1 MSRTG
6 KFEGMKAMNFESG
19 FARDTAAL
27 DLVDADDALAR
38 KRRRRNIIIAV
49 AVAAVVLIAA
59 AFMFLGGGGEP
70 AGGADKGAKQA
81 PTVTVVVPGRSTVDS
96 VISATGNLAA
106 RREMP
111 VGIAGE
117 GGMVT
122 RVMVEPGDWVGA
134 GQVLATI
141 DRRVQ
146 VQQANSLAAQI
157 GVAEADARIAQ
168 SELDRSQALVA
179 RGFVSKADIDRK
191 TATRDAARARVGV
204 ARATLGQAQAS
215 TARLDIRAPAAGLVL
230 ARMVEPGQVVSG
242 GSGMLFRM
250 AKGGELE
257 MLARL
262 GEEDLARLGVGQ
274 RATVTPV
281 GSARTFGGQ
290 IWQVAPVID
299 PQTRQGIARI
309 ALSYDRALRPGGFAA
324 ARIVSGAA
332 DVPLLPESAVLS
344 DAQGSYVYVIGKDNK
359 VARRPVKPGDVTDEG
374 VTILSGLTGQERI
387 VLSAG
392 AFLNP
397 GETVIPTRAKTG

>member
-191 TATRDAARARVGV
+191 TATRDAARARRRG
-204 ARATLGQAQAS
+204 ARHLGAGTS
-215 TARLDIRAPAAGLVL
+215 VDRTARHPRARRRPRPSAHGRA
-230 ARMVEPGQVVSG
+230 
-242 GSGMLFRM
+242 GSGRQRRI
-250 AKGGELE
+250 GHVVPHGEGRR
-257 MLARL
+257 AR
-262 GEEDLARLGVGQ
+262 DAR
-274 RATVTPV
+274 P
-281 GSARTFGGQ
+281 
-290 IWQVAPVID
+290 
-299 PQTRQGIARI
+299 
-309 ALSYDRALRPGGFAA
+309 
-324 ARIVSGAA
+324 
-332 DVPLLPESAVLS
+332 
-344 DAQGSYVYVIGKDNK
+344 
-359 VARRPVKPGDVTDEG
+359 
-374 VTILSGLTGQERI
+374 
-387 VLSAG
+387 AG
-392 AFLNP
+392 
-397 GETVIPTRAKTG
+397 